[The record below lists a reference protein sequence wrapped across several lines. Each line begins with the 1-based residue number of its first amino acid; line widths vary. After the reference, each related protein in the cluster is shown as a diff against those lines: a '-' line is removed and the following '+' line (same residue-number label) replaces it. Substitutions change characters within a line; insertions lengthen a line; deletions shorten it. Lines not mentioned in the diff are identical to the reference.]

1 MVGKTIRHYKVL
13 EKRGQDGMG
22 EVYLT
27 EERTHRWCAPPFS
40 HLTITAFEP
49 WLKGKLEFSFYLE
62 NDLPTNHGH

>member
-1 MVGKTIRHYKVL
+1 MVGKTISPYKVL

-49 WLKGKLEFSFYLE
+49 SLTAS
-62 NDLPTNHGH
+62 